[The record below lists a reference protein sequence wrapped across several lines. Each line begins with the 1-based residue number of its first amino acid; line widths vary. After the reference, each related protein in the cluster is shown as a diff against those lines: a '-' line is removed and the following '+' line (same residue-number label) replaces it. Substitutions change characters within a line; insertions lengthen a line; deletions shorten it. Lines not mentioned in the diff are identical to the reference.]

1 MKAQASLQSV
11 SRRFALYWRAF
22 FLLVM
27 LVAVPTALRAQTAPS
42 HGVEYRGGRWFD
54 GARFVPRT
62 MYVVEG
68 TFRQRRPARIDS
80 VVDLA
85 GGFVVPPFSDA
96 HQHLYAPIE
105 PQIRAYLRDGI
116 FYVRDQ
122 ANAPLGRQAF
132 HSRLNRPTSFDY
144 VSANQGWTSPGGHP
158 VEVVMRAAVPGNPMG
173 AYIREHLDPDFV
185 MQVDTPADVERRW
198 PGFLAGNPRPDLVK
212 IFLFYS
218 EDYALRRNDRR
229 FEGNRGIDPALVPVI
244 VRLAHQAGLKVSA
257 HVFTA
262 ADFRNAVSGGVDWI
276 AHLPGGRG
284 PDPAPFLLTEADARL
299 ARRHHVTVVTTITQH
314 GDSALTDQLVRTQY
328 AHNIAL
334 LRRNHV
340 PLLLGSDR
348 FGDTAATEAAALA
361 RNHLFTNLELLRM
374 WSVTT
379 PRAIFP
385 GRRIGML
392 RDGYEAS
399 FLVLGADPLADFA
412 NTSRIV
418 RRVKQGVPLD
428 TGS

>member
-1 MKAQASLQSV
+1 MKAQASLRSMSCRLV
-11 SRRFALYWRAF
+11 THWRALF
-22 FLLVM
+22 MLLV
-27 LVAVPTALRAQTAPS
+27 LFGAPVALRARTPAP
-42 HGVEYRGGRWFD
+42 HGMEYRGGRWFD
-54 GARFVPRT
+54 GTRFVPRT

-80 VVDLA
+80 VVKLA
-85 GGFVVPPFSDA
+85 GGYVVPPFSDA

-132 HSRLNRPTSFDY
+132 HRLLNRPTAFDY

-173 AYIREHLDPDFV
+173 AYIREHMDPDFV
-185 MQVDTPADVERRW
+185 MQVDTPADVARRW

-212 IFLFYS
+212 IFLLYS
-218 EDYALRRNDRR
+218 EDYAQRRNDPR
-229 FEGNRGIDPALVPVI
+229 FEGNRGLDPALVPVI

-262 ADFRNAVSGGVDWI
+262 ADFRNAVAGGVDWI

-284 PDPAPFLLTEADARL
+284 AGPAPFLLTEADARL

-328 AHNIAL
+328 AHNIRL
-334 LRRNHV
+334 LRRFGV

-361 RNHLFTNLELLRM
+361 RSGLFTNLELLRM

-385 GRRIGML
+385 DRRIGVL

-399 FLVLGADPLADFA
+399 FLVLGGDPLADFA
-412 NTSRIV
+412 NTRRIV
-418 RRVKQGVPLD
+418 RRVKQGVPLEP
-428 TGS
+428 GS

>member
-1 MKAQASLQSV
+1 MKAQASLQSG
-11 SRRFALYWRAF
+11 SRKLAVWWRALF
-22 FLLVM
+22 MLLM
-27 LVAVPTALRAQTAPS
+27 LVGAPVALRAQTAPS

-54 GARFVPRT
+54 GTRFVSRT
-62 MYVVEG
+62 VYVVDAV
-68 TFRQRRPARIDS
+68 FRQRRPARIDS

-85 GGFVVPPFSDA
+85 GGYVVPPFADA

-132 HSRLNRPTSFDY
+132 DRLLNRPTSFDY

-173 AYIREHLDPDFV
+173 AYIRDHMDPDFV
-185 MQVDTPADVERRW
+185 MQVDTAADIARRW

-212 IFLFYS
+212 IFLLTS
-218 EDYALRRNDRR
+218 ENYARQRGDPR
-229 FEGNRGIDPALVPVI
+229 FAGNRGLDPALVPVI

-262 ADFRNAVSGGVDWI
+262 FDFRTAVAGGVDWI

-284 PDPAPFLLTEADARL
+284 PSAPFLLTEADARL
-299 ARRHHVTVVTTITQH
+299 ARRHRVTVVTTITQH
-314 GDSALTDQLVRTQY
+314 GDNALTDQLVRTQY
-328 AHNIAL
+328 AHNIGV
-334 LRRNHV
+334 LRRAGV

-348 FGDTAATEAAALA
+348 FGDTAVTEAAALA
-361 RNHLFTNLELLRM
+361 RSGLFTNLELLRM

-379 PRAIFP
+379 PQAIFP
-385 GRRIGML
+385 ARRIGRL

-399 FLVLGADPLADFA
+399 FLVLSADPLADFA
-412 NTSRIV
+412 NTRRIV
-418 RRVKQGVPLD
+418 RRVKQGVEL
-428 TGS
+428 GA